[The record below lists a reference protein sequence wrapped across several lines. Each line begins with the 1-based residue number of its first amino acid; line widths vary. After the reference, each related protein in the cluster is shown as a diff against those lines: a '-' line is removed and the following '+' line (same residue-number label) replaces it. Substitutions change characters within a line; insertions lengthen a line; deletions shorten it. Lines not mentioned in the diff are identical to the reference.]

1 MTTRSSTPTAAT
13 SAPHAPA
20 EGPPGGLSY
29 GRYLRVPELTELQRL
44 ESDPPAHDEL
54 LFIVVHQTYE
64 LWFKQ
69 ILFEL
74 ESARDALFTGGLDDA
89 LHWLGRVARI
99 ERLLVHQVDVIESML
114 FQDFLEFRS
123 ALEPA
128 SGFQSIQFRE
138 LEALSGL
145 KEERHLRMAETDVE
159 RARLRRRLDEPTLW
173 EGFCA
178 AMGVAGLPMP
188 PDDAAARRASVVA
201 LMARRSRLRHLHD
214 VAEALIDH
222 DALIAMWRWR
232 HVLMV
237 ERQIGAKTGTG
248 GSSGASYLRGTLE
261 RRFFP
266 DLWDARGEYPPP
278 VREDK
283 AP

>member
-1 MTTRSSTPTAAT
+1 MSSRGRKPPAT
-13 SAPHAPA
+13 SPHAPA
-20 EGPPGGLSY
+20 EGPPRGLSY
-29 GRYLRVPELTELQRL
+29 GGYLRVSELIDLQHL

-74 ESARDALFTGGLDDA
+74 EAAREAIFGDRLDDA

-138 LEALSGL
+138 LEAISGI
-145 KEERHLRMAETDVE
+145 KEERHLRMAETDAE
-159 RARLRRRLDEPTLW
+159 RARLQRRLDEPTLW
-173 EGFCA
+173 DAFCA
-178 AMGVAGLPMP
+178 AMGRTGLPMP
-188 PDDAAARRASVVA
+188 ADDAAARRARVVE
-201 LMARRSRLRHLHD
+201 LMQRRAELRRLHD
-214 VAEALIDH
+214 LAEALVEH
-222 DALIAMWRWR
+222 DALVSMWRWR

-237 ERQIGAKTGTG
+237 ERQIGAKVGTG

-261 RRFFP
+261 RRFYP

-278 VREDK
+278 AREDQ
-283 AP
+283 P

>member
-1 MTTRSSTPTAAT
+1 MSARGPSTSPAAH
-13 SAPHAPA
+13 PPA
-20 EGPPGGLSY
+20 EGAPAGLSY
-29 GRYLRVPELTELQRL
+29 GRYLRVPQLIELQQL

-74 ESARDALFTGGLDDA
+74 ESARDAIFDGRLDDA
-89 LHWLGRVARI
+89 LHWLARVARI

-128 SGFQSIQFRE
+128 SGFQSVQFRE

-145 KEERHLRMAETDVE
+145 KEPRHLRTAETDAE
-159 RARLRRRLDEPTLW
+159 RARLQRRLDEPTLW
-173 EGFCA
+173 DAFCA
-178 AMGVAGLPMP
+178 AMQRAGLPLP
-188 PDDAAARRASVVA
+188 AGDVEARRARVVE
-201 LMARRSRLRHLHD
+201 LMMRRTELRRLHD

-222 DALIAMWRWR
+222 DELIAMWRSR

-248 GSSGASYLRGTLE
+248 GSSGASYLRGTLD
-261 RRFFP
+261 RRFYP

-278 VREDK
+278 PERT
-283 AP
+283 